1 MDVTYTF
8 TDPEYVTGPPV
19 EQRGRYVL
27 RNSMVMTDY
36 NCDPDAA
43 TRHLTGE

>member
-1 MDVTYTF
+1 MNVTYTVA
-8 TDPEYVTGPPV
+8 DPEYLAGEPV
-19 EQRGRYVL
+19 QQRGTYVL
-27 RNSMVMTDY
+27 RNQMILTDY